1 MWDFACSVSNVK
13 GRTARVSNRERFLA
27 EWPMPQIPRD
37 SYVAT
42 TLGVS
47 SQVMETE
54 PRSVIE
60 ALMGRFIA
68 ECGLDFDEELPASYF
83 A

>member
-1 MWDFACSVSNVK
+1 
-13 GRTARVSNRERFLA
+13 
-27 EWPMPQIPRD
+27 MPQIPRD
-37 SYVAT
+37 SYEAI

-68 ECGLDFDEELPASYF
+68 ECGLDFDEELPASLLRVTV
-83 A
+83 